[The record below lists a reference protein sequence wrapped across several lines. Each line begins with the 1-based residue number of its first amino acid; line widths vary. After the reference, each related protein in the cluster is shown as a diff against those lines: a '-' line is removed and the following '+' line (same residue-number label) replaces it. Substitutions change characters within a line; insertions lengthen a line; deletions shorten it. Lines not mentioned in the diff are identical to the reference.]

1 MVVTAISAA
10 TMISS
15 PNQMEVWE
23 HGSCQ
28 AVTGTW
34 ERAWATWQALNSW
47 QVRVQTRSRE
57 TSHLQTRS
65 PGPVTTGSGILLFK
79 VFYF

>member
-1 MVVTAISAA
+1 MSVRNRHHRAQDVVVTAISAA

-34 ERAWATWQALNSW
+34 ERAWATWQALNS
-47 QVRVQTRSRE
+47 
-57 TSHLQTRS
+57 
-65 PGPVTTGSGILLFK
+65 
-79 VFYF
+79 